1 MTKKLQLSLIFLLL
15 SILALSGLAFQAV
28 LPFFQIDPPT
38 PESGV
43 AAETEEDTAS
53 LISQAANSDGI
64 TVMGI
69 LIFLIIFVPL
79 WQSRKDGQLR

>member
-15 SILALSGLAFQAV
+15 SMLALSGLAFQAAI
-28 LPFFQIDPPT
+28 PFFQIDTPT

-43 AAETEEDTAS
+43 APDAEEDTAS
-53 LISQAANSDGI
+53 LVAQAANSNGL
-64 TVMGI
+64 TFMGI

-79 WQSRKDGQLR
+79 WILRKDW